1 MVMRAA
7 WARFGLLLVLT
18 CVFAAC
24 SGGGGGGEDEPS
36 GNWDELVWDE
46 GSWQ

>member
-1 MVMRAA
+1 MRAA
-7 WARFGLLLVLT
+7 WVRICGLLILAAV
-18 CVFAAC
+18 CSAC